1 VRRAGPSLGIAIA
14 CPVVFGRRLLVLL
27 LVLAAIGVP
36 AGVLRAAC
44 AGKSCPADVA
54 QARVPFCPLPAE
66 LKAKLA
72 AGYREGRSPDVIAV
86 TGNHAVASPTGAGPW
101 PSVAEASTVTAVPIA
116 FFGRGIEPGAL
127 VPRGTGLDAIAPTL
141 SEVLGFRRAH
151 PEVRAGAAVAGI
163 SDGERPRLVLEMAW
177 KGVGTQELRG
187 NPRSWSSLRS
197 LMERGTATLAADT
210 GSLPLDP
217 AATLTTIG
225 SGGLPSQ
232 HGITG
237 ALVRGADGRV
247 MGAWGPGA
255 PLSVIATLPDDLDQV
270 MDQRPLIGLIA
281 SDESDRGIVGGEW
294 YVGHDRDAM
303 VMATGGS
310 AVPAAERLLAEGFG
324 RDDVP
329 DILAVVL
336 DGSVGSMDK
345 RTHELVAAAERAAGG
360 SVAVVIAGTGSDSGA
375 DTRSTDGALV
385 RFSDVVSEIDAG
397 VPGHPNVIEDVV
409 SGGLFLDQGALAEE
423 GISGDAV
430 VQATIGVTA
439 PDGTRVFADAFQGFA
454 VSFGRYC

>member
-54 QARVPFCPLPAE
+54 QARVPFCPLPTE

-72 AGYREGRSPDVIAV
+72 AGFREGRSPDVMAV
-86 TGNHAVASPTGAGPW
+86 TGNHAVAGPAGAGPW

-116 FFGRGIEPGAL
+116 FFGTGIEPGAV

-141 SEVLGFRRAH
+141 SDVLGFRRPH
-151 PEVRAGAAVAGI
+151 PDVRVGTAVAGI
-163 SDGERPRLVLEMAW
+163 SNGERPRLVLEVAW
-177 KGVGTQELRG
+177 KGVGTQELRDD
-187 NPRSWSSLRS
+187 PRSWRSLRS
-197 LMERGTATLAADT
+197 LMARGAGTVAGDT

-225 SGGLPSQ
+225 TGGLPSQ

-237 ALVRGADGRV
+237 ALVRNDHGRV
-247 MGAWGPGA
+247 VRAWGPGA
-255 PLSVIATLPDDLDQV
+255 PFSVIATLPDDLDQA
-270 MDQRPLIGLIA
+270 MDQRPLIGLVA
-281 SDESDRGIVGGEW
+281 SDEADRGIVGGNW
-294 YVGHDRDAM
+294 YVGHDRDTM
-303 VMATGGS
+303 VVATGGS

-324 RDDVP
+324 RDAVP

-336 DGSVGSMDK
+336 DGSVGSIDR
-345 RTHELVAAAERAAGG
+345 RTQELVAAAERAAGG
-360 SVAVVIAGTGSDSGA
+360 SVAVAIAGTGGGSGSDAG
-375 DTRSTDGALV
+375 STDSARIRV
-385 RFSDVVSEIDAG
+385 PDIVSQVDAG
-397 VPGHPNVIEDVV
+397 VPGAPNVVAGAV
-409 SGGLFLDQGALAEE
+409 SGGLFLDQGALAKE

-430 VQATIGVTA
+430 VQATMGVTT
-439 PDGTRVFADAFQGFA
+439 PDGTRVFEDAFQGFA
-454 VSFGRYC
+454 VSFGKYC